1 MKDNSQ
7 KKTCRQDKQGL
18 GKAEKMRLG
27 VEQANDMNFLCN
39 EQIETAG
46 KAKEVS
52 VALKGGQPACGL
64 LVESDCLMTR
74 CLSVQ
79 RLYMLSTFT
88 TPFNSHHL

>member
-39 EQIETAG
+39 EQIET
-46 KAKEVS
+46 KERQWKSQGSSTGDAVIFRRT
-52 VALKGGQPACGL
+52 GL
-64 LVESDCLMTR
+64 
-74 CLSVQ
+74 
-79 RLYMLSTFT
+79 TF
-88 TPFNSHHL
+88 